1 MRWTFLEVMLDQL
14 ILALLSIDSDDT
26 GVSLTSNIDFREK
39 IQIALAVGL
48 KKKLDEV
55 WYDKLKELL
64 DQIDNDLRLQRN
76 RYVHDLWTLSG
87 TQIKKLQFK
96 TSIKR
101 PQARMPLE
109 LKTQH
114 ETIVS
119 PEEIWSLAEKINLAA
134 GHVALSAQAYQIYTR
149 RASRKK

>member
-14 ILALLSIDSDDT
+14 ILALLSVNHDDI
-26 GVSLTSNIDFREK
+26 GVSLTSNIEFREK
-39 IQIALAVGL
+39 IQIALTVGL
-48 KKKLDEV
+48 KKKYDDA
-55 WYDKLKELL
+55 WYENLKELL
-64 DQIDNDLRLQRN
+64 DKIENDLRVQRN

-119 PEEIWSLAEKINLAA
+119 PEEIWSVAEKINIAA
-134 GHVALSAQAYQIYTR
+134 GHVALSTQAYQIYTR
-149 RASRKK
+149 RASHKK